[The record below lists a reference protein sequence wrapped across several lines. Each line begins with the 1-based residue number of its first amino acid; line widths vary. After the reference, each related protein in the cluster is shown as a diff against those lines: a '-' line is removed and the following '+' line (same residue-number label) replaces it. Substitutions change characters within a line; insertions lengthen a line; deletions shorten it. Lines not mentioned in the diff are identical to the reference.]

1 MFWWV
6 IERWFEKV
14 KNAVQVVTLLVELFQ
29 WQAAADRM
37 LRRLSP
43 SFWALAH
50 LHAWLQPDQSDLL
63 VPRWVVAVDLLA
75 VDAAC
80 MQQWFSIWHKL
91 NWVFA
96 GHSRP
101 VNRLERVWRRSLI
114 VSIVVTRSRIVVHYL
129 HDDFV
134 MINARL
140 EVYRWSN
147 LPCLGPHRTLS
158 DCESE
163 AQISQLKDYGIIMQ

>member
-1 MFWWV
+1 
-6 IERWFEKV
+6 
-14 KNAVQVVTLLVELFQ
+14 
-29 WQAAADRM
+29 
-37 LRRLSP
+37 
-43 SFWALAH
+43 
-50 LHAWLQPDQSDLL
+50 
-63 VPRWVVAVDLLA
+63 
-75 VDAAC
+75 
-80 MQQWFSIWHKL
+80 
-91 NWVFA
+91 
-96 GHSRP
+96 
-101 VNRLERVWRRSLI
+101 